1 MNCRRFKRVCNDTC
15 IQTWN
20 SSLVYSCVV
29 HLNLLVINKCFIYST
44 VRDIHFT
51 CIAINHFYTRGI
63 TLLSDTDKH
72 VSFYHFHTF
81 LILCILGDS
90 KITFDSKYKK
100 KFWIYS
106 WGPPHLQKNKETW
119 LLPPRTRSITFALSI
134 HFTKKT
140 KIICKKVA
148 TFKKK

>member
-1 MNCRRFKRVCNDTC
+1 MLHL
-15 IQTWN
+15 Q
-20 SSLVYSCVV
+20 YSQR
-29 HLNLLVINKCFIYST
+29 H
-44 VRDIHFT
+44 T

-100 KFWIYS
+100 KFWRYS
-106 WGPPHLQKNKETW
+106 WGSPHLQKNKETW
-119 LLPPRTRSITFALSI
+119 LLPPRTQSITFDLSI
-134 HFTKKT
+134 HFTKKN
-140 KIICKKVA
+140 KDYLQESSDFQKEIRQL
-148 TFKKK
+148 